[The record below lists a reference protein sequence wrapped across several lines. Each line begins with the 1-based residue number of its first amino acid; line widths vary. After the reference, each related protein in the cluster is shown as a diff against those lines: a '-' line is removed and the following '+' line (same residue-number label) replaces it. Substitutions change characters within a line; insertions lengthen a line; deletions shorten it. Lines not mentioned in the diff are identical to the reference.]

1 MPHLARLAHLNLA
14 NQEKRSSFVVVHRR
28 MLVCQTTVELE
39 CQYASVTILC
49 IVLFTWYAS
58 MPQKKSST
66 QHMPA
71 A

>member
-49 IVLFTWYAS
+49 SIIYATEEVVYTTHARGMS
-58 MPQKKSST
+58 
-66 QHMPA
+66 A
-71 A
+71 

>member
-28 MLVCQTTVELE
+28 MLVCQTVE

-49 IVLFTWYAS
+49 SIIYATEEVVYTTHARGMS
-58 MPQKKSST
+58 
-66 QHMPA
+66 A
-71 A
+71 